1 MTSVDILK
9 FILITYMIILLRRN
23 MNSFSLNGLLI
34 KEKNKVYYNINSRIS
49 LYFIDIIENTS
60 FKKFRYLIYA
70 LSFFILWI
78 LSEFEFPKNNQTL
91 KFMIYAI
98 GILFLTGVIEYLL
111 CDFDDIISYFLK
123 LLIFSVYPLIFFMGF
138 LNQINS
144 IKLLLL
150 LVIITIL
157 FSFFFLKGVIDSS
170 RGKNNSILG
179 LFFIINLIIV
189 YIYDL
194 ILFGLSFGLF
204 YLNNNKIFKL
214 FNQFKINEISFL
226 HYINIIKNGLK
237 FFFNYPEDFNILIE
251 NSVEIKRVIP
261 FFQFL
266 LGDIFHI
273 VIIAFFISYISSK
286 SLKKFGFKE
295 NN

>member
-1 MTSVDILK
+1 M
-9 FILITYMIILLRRN
+9 
-23 MNSFSLNGLLI
+23 
-34 KEKNKVYYNINSRIS
+34 
-49 LYFIDIIENTS
+49 
-60 FKKFRYLIYA
+60 
-70 LSFFILWI
+70 
-78 LSEFEFPKNNQTL
+78 
-91 KFMIYAI
+91 
-98 GILFLTGVIEYLL
+98 
-111 CDFDDIISYFLK
+111 
-123 LLIFSVYPLIFFMGF
+123 
-138 LNQINS
+138 
-144 IKLLLL
+144 
-150 LVIITIL
+150 
-157 FSFFFLKGVIDSS
+157 
-170 RGKNNSILG
+170 
-179 LFFIINLIIV
+179 